1 MVEVVFISMEAL
13 AKMDDQKTAAKPE
26 YKPRVETKLSRQDFK
41 RVDDLAKEDGVTKA
55 EIVREAVLWYLANRD
70 ELRNEP
76 RDSMITTS
84 IEAMTNRVCAML
96 ARQGRLIGTL
106 FELTYAN
113 MANTKEGKTAF
124 ESALTLAK
132 QKMAKAVEKDE
143 RDLVEVMKRTVE
155 AAQKVKAK

>member
-1 MVEVVFISMEAL
+1 
-13 AKMDDQKTAAKPE
+13 MDTKKAPAKPE
-26 YKPRVETKLSRQDFK
+26 YKPRVETKLSREDFK

-55 EIVREAVLWYLANRD
+55 EIVREAVLWYLANR
-70 ELRNEP
+70 EEIRNEP
-76 RDSMITTS
+76 RDSMITGS

-124 ESALTLAK
+124 ESALTVAK
-132 QKMAKAVEKDE
+132 QKMAKSVEKDE
-143 RDLVEVMKRTVE
+143 RELVAAMKRTVE
-155 AAQKVKAK
+155 AQKAAG

>member
-1 MVEVVFISMEAL
+1 MLEIVLIGMEAL
-13 AKMDDQKTAAKPE
+13 AEMGDRKKQEKPE
-26 YKPRVETKLSRQDFK
+26 YKPRVETKLKREDFK
-41 RVDDLAKEDGVTKA
+41 RVDDLAKEDGVTKS

-76 RDSMITTS
+76 RDSMITGS

-113 MANTKEGKTAF
+113 MANTKEGKAAF

-155 AAQKVKAK
+155 AAQKVKA

>member
-1 MVEVVFISMEAL
+1 MS
-13 AKMDDQKTAAKPE
+13 DQKTAE
-26 YKPRVETKLSRQDFK
+26 RLQYKPRVETKLSREDFN

-55 EIVREAVLWYLANRD
+55 EVVREAVLWYLAHRD

-76 RDSMITTS
+76 RDSMITGS

-113 MANTKEGKTAF
+113 MAATKEGKASF
-124 ESALTLAK
+124 EAALTSAK
-132 QKMAKAVEKDE
+132 QKMAKAVDKDE
-143 RDLVEVMKRTVE
+143 RELVDAMRKTV
-155 AAQKVKAK
+155 AVAQGKSK